1 VAERDRGPAATLDH
15 VQVAMPPGGEEAARR
30 FYGGLLGL
38 AEITKPDALRANGGV
53 WFEPGVHLGVESSF
67 WPAGKAHPGLRM
79 DDLDAVAARLE
90 AAGARV
96 EWDERWPG
104 VRRFYTHDPFGNRVE
119 LLSATVCEGRHTAG
133 A

>member
-30 FYGGLLGL
+30 FYAGLLGL
-38 AEITKPDALRANGGV
+38 VEITKPETLQATGGV
-53 WFEPGVHLGVESSF
+53 WFEPGVHLGVASSF
-67 WPAGKAHPGLRM
+67 WPARKAHPGLRM
-79 DDLDAVAARLE
+79 ADLDAVAARLE
-90 AAGARV
+90 AAGADV

-119 LLSATVCEGRHTAG
+119 LLADD
-133 A
+133 